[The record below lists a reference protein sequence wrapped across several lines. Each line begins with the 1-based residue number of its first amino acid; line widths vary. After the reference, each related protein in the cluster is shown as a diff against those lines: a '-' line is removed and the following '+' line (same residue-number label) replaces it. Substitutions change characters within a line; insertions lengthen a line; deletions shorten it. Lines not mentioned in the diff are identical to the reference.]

1 MDARSVGLRL
11 VELARANQDAKAIE
25 ELYDENI
32 VSIEVMGGAND
43 EPQIGKGIDAIYEKH
58 AWWESVATVHGI
70 DIEGPFADNGDDDF
84 VARCKMV
91 VTIEGQRSQMSEV
104 GVYEMAKGKIV
115 KEAYLDLVS
124 QLFRLA

>member
-11 VELARANQDAKAIE
+11 VELARANQDAKAVE

-58 AWWESVATVHGI
+58 AWWESVATVHDI
-70 DIEGPFADNGDDDF
+70 DIEGPFAGNGDDHF
-84 VARCKMV
+84 VVRYQMD
-91 VTIEGQRSQMSEV
+91 VTMEGQRSQVSEV
-104 GVYEMAKGKIV
+104 GVYTVAKGKII
-115 KEAYLDLVS
+115 KEVYLDLVS
-124 QLFRLA
+124 Q